1 VNKENKEPSLG
12 RHLIIFRQGL
22 VDLAHQGKAG
32 CWRCLSCVMSF
43 TSGVSRTEDHRTSA
57 VEGKVEDPVAGEST
71 EGGRAGQFVHHSRCA
86 GRCATS
92 KATWQLSG
100 TSRTALITVAVVGA
114 IDDPLPPQVV
124 AAAGLRPSP
133 LDVAS
138 GAERSG
144 DNSARS
150 GCCTACSAF
159 LA

>member
-32 CWRCLSCVMSF
+32 CLEMPKLRYEFV

-114 IDDPLPPQVV
+114 IDDPLP
-124 AAAGLRPSP
+124 R
-133 LDVAS
+133 
-138 GAERSG
+138 R
-144 DNSARS
+144 
-150 GCCTACSAF
+150 
-159 LA
+159 